1 MNFVEIE
8 VVKGQVFALKKI
20 SSDEANKPAS
30 FRLSTPDDSRIY
42 SLRDLLSMLSLEYI
56 QIEREILDRQT
67 GLIKGDTVIIV
78 NGTNMDLL
86 NSLHTSIKAGD
97 NVTLI
102 RFASGG

>member
-8 VVKGQVFALKKI
+8 MVKGRTFALTEL
-20 SSDEANKPAS
+20 SSDEATKPAS
-30 FRLSTPDDSRIY
+30 LRLSTPDDSPIY
-42 SLRDLLSMLSLEYI
+42 SLRDLLSVLSLEYI
-56 QIEREILDRQT
+56 QLKKEILDRQT

-86 NSLHTSIKAGD
+86 HGLDTSIQVGD
-97 NVTLI
+97 VVTLI